1 MDFEK
6 LTYGIKNK
14 LYRFA
19 LRIVGSTAE
28 AEDIVQD
35 VFIKIW
41 DKRNDM
47 ADVKNPEAYCMTLT
61 KNLSLD
67 KLKSKHRQTVEVADA
82 LHISSSESTP
92 YAVAETNDMMQHI
105 RLIMQELPEKQRMVM
120 HLRDIED
127 MTYEDIAES
136 LELPM
141 AQVKVYLHRA
151 RTFVRSRIIMDN
163 G

>member
-1 MDFEK
+1 MDFER
-6 LTYGIKNK
+6 LTYNIKDK

-41 DKRNDM
+41 DRRADM
-47 ADVKNPEAYCMTLT
+47 VDVKNPVAYCMTLT

-67 KLKSKHRQTVEVADA
+67 KLKSKHRQTVEIGDA

-92 YAVAETNDMMQHI
+92 YARVETNDMMQHI
-105 RLIMQELPEKQRMVM
+105 RCIMQELPDKQRMVM

-127 MTYEDIAES
+127 MTYEDISES
-136 LELPM
+136 LDIPM

-151 RTFVRSRIIMDN
+151 RTFVRNRLLDCS
-163 G
+163 